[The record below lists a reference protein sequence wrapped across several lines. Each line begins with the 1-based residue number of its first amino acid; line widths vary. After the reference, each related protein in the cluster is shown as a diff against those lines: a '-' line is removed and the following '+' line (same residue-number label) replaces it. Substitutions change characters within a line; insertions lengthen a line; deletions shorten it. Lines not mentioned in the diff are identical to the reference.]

1 MDTLLLNARHA
12 LRRMLNNRLY
22 TTVIVLC
29 LALGIGANTAIFSV
43 IDALLL
49 SPLPVKNVS
58 RLAFSLDMRGEND
71 PFESSLLTYMTLKE
85 QGKSFESAGI
95 SQRRSFNLTGG
106 DRPERVE
113 GAGLTVDYLPTLG
126 VKPILGR
133 GFTAEDC
140 REGAT
145 PVALVGYGLWQRR
158 FAGDTRLVGQPLRLE
173 NQVYTV
179 VGILPPQFDLPLGTE
194 IWVPI
199 ARDIKGLPF
208 TTLAAHSFLLV
219 TRIREGVSLQE
230 ANTEARALAR
240 QLEQAYPEDR
250 KGWGIKLIPLRQ
262 QLLGDINGFIQPAL
276 YLVISIVGLLLLITC
291 ANVASLLLVRSLERS
306 HEVAVQTALGATRPR
321 LVAQLL
327 TESVL
332 LALVGG
338 VAGVLLA
345 AWTTPVLMSMT
356 PVYAPALK
364 NVFFDAGINSRVL
377 LFAFGVSVLTGIV
390 FGLVPATRTALP
402 GSMLL
407 HLRGGRRA
415 SGSKASRRLLAVLV
429 VAEITVA
436 VVLLFSATLMV
447 RSFQRLSNASLGFE
461 TQNRLVMDIYL
472 QRDKYTEPQQRR
484 AFVQQVVEQV
494 RQLPGVISAG
504 TTTNVPLALASFDSS
519 WFAEGTEVIDATE
532 EPITAN
538 RVVSAEYLQT
548 LGVKLV
554 QGRLLS
560 ERDRENTPRVVVISE
575 ELARRAWPGQ
585 SPIGKRLK
593 ASFPPNPEDPWF
605 TVVGVVRDAKED
617 RFNFRSDR
625 PVWYLSYQQVAPM
638 LPLSLMVHT
647 RNDPEE
653 LADKVRQ
660 AVWAV
665 DRNQA
670 VTNVTTL
677 DRHIAGFLGPQRF
690 SAVLI
695 GAFAFLGLVLAMIGL
710 YGMLS
715 YSVKQSVPEI
725 GIRMALG
732 AQAQDLLRMVLSRGL
747 RLAIIGVATGLGLGL
762 VVGRFVSGVLFQV
775 DPRDPLP
782 LVGIAL
788 ALLAVALLAT
798 YVPAR
803 RTARIDPIVAL

>member
-1 MDTLLLNARHA
+1 VD
-12 LRRMLNNRLY
+12 
-22 TTVIVLC
+22 
-29 LALGIGANTAIFSV
+29 
-43 IDALLL
+43 
-49 SPLPVKNVS
+49 

-71 PFESSLLTYMTLKE
+71 PFESSLLTYLTLKE
-85 QGKSFESAGI
+85 QGKAFESAGI
-95 SQRRSFNLTGG
+95 AQRRSFNLTGG

-133 GFTAEDC
+133 GFTPEDC

-145 PVALVGYGLWQRR
+145 PVTLIGYSLWQRR
-158 FAGDTRLVGQPLRLE
+158 FAGDPRLVGKPLQLE

-194 IWVPI
+194 LWVPI
-199 ARDIKGLPF
+199 ARDIKALPF

-219 TRIREGVSLQE
+219 TRIREGVSLEE
-230 ANTEARALAR
+230 ANTEARALAKR
-240 QLEQAYPEDR
+240 LEQAYPEDR
-250 KGWGIKLIPLRQ
+250 RGWGIKLIPLRQ
-262 QLLGDINGFIQPAL
+262 QLLGDINGHIQPAL
-276 YLVISIVGLLLLITC
+276 YLVVSIVGLLLLITC

-321 LVAQLL
+321 LVTQLL

-338 VAGVLLA
+338 IAGVLIA

-364 NVFFDAGINSRVL
+364 NVFFDAGINTRVL
-377 LFAFGVSVLTGIV
+377 LFALGVSVLTGV
-390 FGLVPATRTALP
+390 LFGLVPATRTALP

-407 HLRGGRRA
+407 HLRGGRRT
-415 SGSKASRRLLAVLV
+415 SGGTASRRLLAALV

-447 RSFQRLSNASLGFE
+447 RSFQRLNNASLGFE
-461 TQNRLVMDIYL
+461 TENRLLMDIYL

-484 AFVQQVVEQV
+484 AFVQQVIEQV
-494 RQLPGVISAG
+494 KQIPGVVSAG
-504 TTTNVPLALASFDSS
+504 ITTNVPLALASFDSS
-519 WFAEGTEVIDATE
+519 WFAEGTEVIDVTE

-538 RVVSAEYLQT
+538 RVVSPEYLQT
-548 LGVKLV
+548 LGVQLV

-560 ERDRENTPRVVVISE
+560 ERDRENTPFVVVISE
-575 ELARRAWPGQ
+575 ELAKRAWPGQ
-585 SPIGKRLK
+585 DPLGKRLK
-593 ASFPPNPEDPWF
+593 SSFPPNPEDPWF

-617 RFNFRSDR
+617 RFNFRNDR

-647 RNDPEE
+647 QNDPEE

-677 DRHIAGFLGPQRF
+677 DRHISGFLGPQRF

-732 AQAQDLLRMVLSRGL
+732 AQGRDLLRMVLSRGL
-747 RLAIIGVATGLGLGL
+747 RLAVIGVAAGLALGL
-762 VVGRFVSGVLFQV
+762 VVGRLVSGVLFQV

-788 ALLAVALLAT
+788 ALLAVALAAT

-803 RTARIDPIVAL
+803 RTSRIDPIVALKYE